1 MKDERE
7 GNGPPDDQ
15 RNNGGGE
22 NGEGYGTDTVEKRHD
37 PPSTGRKA
45 E

>member
-15 RNNGGGE
+15 GNNNGGA
-22 NGEGYGTDTVEKRHD
+22 NGDSYGTDTVEKRHE
-37 PPSTGRKA
+37 PPSKGSKA